1 MSIRPFH
8 SEDIAEVLAVFVD
21 AIMQIAAEDYTPE
34 QCQAWAAAGSLDRWP
49 GMLSQGL
56 ALVAID
62 PQGIVAFGHLN
73 PVDHINLLYCRGRG
87 RGQGHATQI
96 LAGLE
101 AAAMQHGVTQLS
113 TEASLTARRFF
124 ERRGYHVQ
132 VAEVV
137 DRQGVLLPRWRMCKP
152 LTSRYSER

>member
-8 SEDIAEVLAVFVD
+8 AEDIAEVLAVFAD

-34 QCQAWAAAGSLDRWP
+34 QCQAWAAAGSPDRWP

-56 ALVAID
+56 ALVAVD
-62 PQGIVAFGHLN
+62 PQGIVAFGHLD

-87 RGQGHATQI
+87 RGQGYATQI

-101 AAAMQHGVTQLS
+101 AAAVQQGVTRLY

-124 ERRGYHVQ
+124 ERHGYHVQ
-132 VAEVV
+132 AAEVV
-137 DRQGVLLPRWRMCKP
+137 DRESVLLPRWKMCKR
-152 LTSRYSER
+152 LTGHYSKR